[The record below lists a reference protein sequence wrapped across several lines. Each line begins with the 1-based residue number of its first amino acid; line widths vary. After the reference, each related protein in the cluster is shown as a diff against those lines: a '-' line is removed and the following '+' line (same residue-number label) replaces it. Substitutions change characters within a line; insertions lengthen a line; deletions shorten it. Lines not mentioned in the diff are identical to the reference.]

1 MKNNFK
7 NVIVY
12 GELDYVLSDNFGEV
26 KDKATV
32 LEYNARILPLNQND
46 KGESNI
52 N

>member
-12 GELDYVLSDNFGEV
+12 GELDYVLSANFGEV

-32 LEYNARILPLNQND
+32 LEYKARLLPLNQKD
-46 KGESNI
+46 RKSVV
-52 N
+52 